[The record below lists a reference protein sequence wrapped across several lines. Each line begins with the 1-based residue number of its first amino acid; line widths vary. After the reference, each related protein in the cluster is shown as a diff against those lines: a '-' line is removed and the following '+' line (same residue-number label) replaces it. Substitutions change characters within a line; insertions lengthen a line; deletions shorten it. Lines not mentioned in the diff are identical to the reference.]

1 MNGLLIFRVAG
12 RALLRNKLRSSLT
25 SLGVVI
31 GVAAVLAMVS
41 IGEGAKARVQQS
53 FAAMGT
59 NLLIVMSGSATS
71 GGARGGFGSGQS
83 LTWDDLQAIRT
94 ELASV
99 RMAAAQLRTT
109 AQVMSDSQ
117 NWTTLVN
124 GTSTEY
130 FDIRA
135 WRCEAGSTFSEAE
148 VDGGFKV
155 AVLGRT
161 VADKLFGAGVDP
173 VGQSVRIRNL
183 PFEVR
188 GVLEPKGQSPMGQD
202 FDDVV
207 IIPVTAFAS
216 KLEGGLRKFIRGVIL
231 VSAVSAEA
239 TPQAER
245 QVIALLRDRHRIEPG
260 AEDDFSVRDLAE
272 MASAEQESTRTLTL
286 LLLCIALVS
295 LLVGGIGI
303 MNIMLVSVTERTRE
317 IGLRMAV
324 GARPRDI
331 LLQFLVE
338 ALTLSLVGGVLGIAL
353 GLGVAE
359 RLASRFD
366 WPLLVRLDVI
376 VIAVVFSAGIGVV
389 FGLFPAR
396 RASRLDPIE
405 ALRFE

>member
-1 MNGLLIFRVAG
+1 
-12 RALLRNKLRSSLT
+12 
-25 SLGVVI
+25 
-31 GVAAVLAMVS
+31 
-41 IGEGAKARVQQS
+41 
-53 FAAMGT
+53 
-59 NLLIVMSGSATS
+59 
-71 GGARGGFGSGQS
+71 
-83 LTWDDLQAIRT
+83 
-94 ELASV
+94 
-99 RMAAAQLRTT
+99 
-109 AQVMSDSQ
+109 
-117 NWTTLVN
+117 
-124 GTSTEY
+124 
-130 FDIRA
+130 
-135 WRCEAGSTFSEAE
+135 
-148 VDGGFKV
+148 
-155 AVLGRT
+155 
-161 VADKLFGAGVDP
+161 